1 MILDSLPEVISFD
14 AAGTLI
20 DVNWNP
26 AQIAVESALVTG
38 VPLGDPLVAGEAYGR
53 LLRSRWSYF
62 QELNLQRNEAIC
74 DAFWLEIGK
83 DWLESLGIEP
93 ALAQG
98 VYDHAMDRM
107 FSPGS
112 DIFSLFED
120 SIPTLEALQA
130 AGFRIAII
138 SNWDVS
144 LHRTCRMLGLT
155 DYCEIVV
162 ASLEEG
168 VEKPDPLLFELT
180 FERLS
185 VLSGAV
191 VHVGDDPVADVQ
203 GARNVGAKPFL
214 IDRSLEAPE
223 AHRLADLRDL
233 LPHLG
238 LSR

>member
-1 MILDSLPEVISFD
+1 MLDFRPEVISFD

-53 LLRSRWSYF
+53 LLRSRWGHF

-155 DYCEIVV
+155 KYCSIIV

-185 VLSGAV
+185 VHPRNV

-214 IDRSLEAPE
+214 IDRSIEVSE

-233 LPHLG
+233 LPYLG
-238 LSR
+238 LPR